1 MLVLYKI
8 DYFGKKIIMTAFTIN
23 RINSI
28 ILIIFGLWGAWPYL
42 FLNGGSATSIIPVVF
57 GLILIILGP
66 GLKKNC
72 KIRSHIVVLLTIMIL
87 VSLFMPLKGACERDD
102 MGAVI
107 RLILMMISSFTAI
120 VVFIKSFID
129 ARKQK
134 S

>member
-1 MLVLYKI
+1 MLILYKI
-8 DYFGKKIIMTAFTIN
+8 DYFGKKIIMTAFKIN

-42 FLNGGSATSIIPVVF
+42 FLNEGSATSIIPIIF

-66 GLKKNC
+66 GLKKEC
-72 KIRSHIVVLLTIMIL
+72 KIRSHIIVLLTIMIL
-87 VSLFMPLKGACERDD
+87 ISLFMPMKGAFERDD
-102 MGAVI
+102 MGAII
-107 RLILMMISSFTAI
+107 RLMLMIISSFTATLI
-120 VVFIKSFID
+120 FIKSFID